1 MFQNQL
7 IAADE
12 IFRTGGFC
20 GSSWHFASLG
30 ACCGFAA
37 SRTQRLGASVKPAE
51 NEAKEARFLAAE
63 TEPHSTRNSLNGNYL
78 ARDGGVEK
86 NRPFAHKL

>member
-12 IFRTGGFC
+12 IFRTGRFC
-20 GSSWHFASLG
+20 GSSRHFASLG

-37 SRTQRLGASVKPAE
+37 SRTQRLGAPVQPAE
-51 NEAKEARFLAAE
+51 IRSPNTRTATAGMN
-63 TEPHSTRNSLNGNYL
+63 HSQAGNCLRCNYL
-78 ARDGGVEK
+78 RLARQGT
-86 NRPFAHKL
+86 NYRLIAQKL